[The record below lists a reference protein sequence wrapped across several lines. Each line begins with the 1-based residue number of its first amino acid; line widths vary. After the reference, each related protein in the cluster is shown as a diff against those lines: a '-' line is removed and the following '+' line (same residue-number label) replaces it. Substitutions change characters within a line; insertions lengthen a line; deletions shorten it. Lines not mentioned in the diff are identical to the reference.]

1 MRLIKKPI
9 VISYEEQKKKFCTLF
24 NSMVFKHN
32 HWTLF
37 YDFVELFA
45 IALENAVNFSQKR
58 EDRYLEIVKGY
69 TKEELDKLIEMSV
82 CVTLG
87 LEAKYSDFLGEVFQD
102 LQLNDKK
109 GKGQCFTPFS
119 VSRAMAD
126 MTFTKEMVDK
136 AIKEKGILTINDPC
150 VGGGSLPIAAMNTL
164 KNLGYNY
171 QRDVLVVANDL
182 DKRCVLM
189 SYIQLSLLGV
199 PAVIMEGDTLKQ
211 EFYETHYTPFFYL
224 NQKAQS
230 VFKSLGKK

>member
-9 VISYEEQKKKFCTLF
+9 VISYDEQKKKFCSLF
-24 NSMVFKHN
+24 NDMIFKHDR
-32 HWTLF
+32 WTLF

-69 TKEELDKLIEMSV
+69 TKEELDKLIEMSA

-87 LEAKYSDFLGEVFQD
+87 LESKYSDFLGEVFQD

-109 GKGQCFTPFS
+109 GKGQCFTPIS
-119 VSRAMAD
+119 VSRAMAG
-126 MTFTKEMVDK
+126 MTFTKEVVDK
-136 AIKEKGILTINDPC
+136 AIKEKGIITINDPC
-150 VGGGSLPIAAMNTL
+150 VGGGSLPIAAMAIL
-164 KNLGYNY
+164 KEMGYNY
-171 QRDVLVVANDL
+171 QQCAFVVANDL

-199 PAVIMEGDTLKQ
+199 PAVIMEGDTLKY
-211 EFYETHYTPFFYL
+211 EFYESHFTPFFYM

-230 VFKSLGKK
+230 VFKSIRTT